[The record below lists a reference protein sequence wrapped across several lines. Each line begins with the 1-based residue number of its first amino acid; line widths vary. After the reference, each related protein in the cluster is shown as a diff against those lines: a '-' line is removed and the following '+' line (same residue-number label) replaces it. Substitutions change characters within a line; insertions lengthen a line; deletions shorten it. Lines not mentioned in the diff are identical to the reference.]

1 MSKPNKNK
9 KEIKSIPNR
18 EIQIKKYQ
26 NIAPSQIF
34 YNPNTIKWFK
44 KKYNEDLIKKSIY
57 SLFPNNC
64 QPIMTEEEWTPQ
76 RILREFL
83 SHYLKPEDKYK
94 DIWINPKYFFS
105 KDVYESILKL
115 KEIFLQ
121 FDEDGSR
128 KMEID
133 EMASMFKTNHINVTE
148 DDLCSLFFKG
158 KKYRKEDIN
167 KLYLDFFQFMN
178 FALSKSSD
186 QDFRIFMRK
195 VKEKILKEKEL
206 ERIEEEKKR
215 NSMEKQEDEVVDD
228 LFVDEKK
235 EPVFLPMNFNLLLDY
250 FINKG
255 KERKS
260 QKKIRRAIKMMRNIL
275 TPGRY
280 PDDDPDFVDEE
291 EEGGDDDKSKDDSE
305 KKEKK
310 EEDEYDRQLR
320 EINTMEIMEEFDKL
334 FKMSYVSPSS
344 SLMEQPKPKI
354 IESKIDNNAPISNK
368 NIRKNVRRKT
378 MAPIKYGKKN
388 NLDDSIEIRGNKAS
402 NRKFGRFSNLS
413 LKNEDDFNVNR
424 SSKKINYNKSTDRN
438 KDKSKKQNNMKN
450 DKNKKEDDE
459 KNDKDNNNPEIKK
472 RANKRTKTYKFDFD
486 LNKLKNNLIERNKKQ
501 KEKEKNEKRLKE
513 QKENKKNMFFSNII
527 RRELEEPNVEEINWY
542 YFNKLHSVSLAKKAT
557 EKRVLEYLKEKEK
570 KNFRIKTTSKIK
582 KSKKMILPSINKN
595 KASTNKT
602 KINLKKPQS
611 MNKISSNQ
619 FLDLFGFRRRT
630 YKTRFL
636 Y

>member
-1 MSKPNKNK
+1 MSGSIKK
-9 KEIKSIPNR
+9 KEGLKSIPNR
-18 EIQIKKYQ
+18 EMQVKKYQ

-83 SHYLKPEDKYK
+83 THYLKPEDKYK

-133 EMASMFKTNHINVTE
+133 EMALMFKTNHINVTE
-148 DDLCSLFFKG
+148 DDLCGLFFKG

-206 ERIEEEKKR
+206 ERIEEEKKK
-215 NSMEKQEDEVVDD
+215 NNMEKQEEEVVDD

-291 EEGGDDDKSKDDSE
+291 EEGGEDEKDEDENE

-334 FKMSYVSPSS
+334 FKMSYVSPAS
-344 SLMEQPKPKI
+344 SLMEQPKQK
-354 IESKIDNNAPISNK
+354 EAQSKIDSSNTDFTKTKEFKDK
-368 NIRKNVRRKT
+368 NKEKNKDFKKTFMKKKT
-378 MAPIKYGKKN
+378 MVTPFKFGKKN
-388 NLDDSIEIRGNKAS
+388 FMDDSEVNSKG
-402 NRKFGRFSNLS
+402 NRKF
-413 LKNEDDFNVNR
+413 
-424 SSKKINYNKSTDRN
+424 SSKKLLKENGFGLNHDDDNLNNQISNRSKFRN
-438 KDKSKKQNNMKN
+438 N
-450 DKNKKEDDE
+450 DESNSEF
-459 KNDKDNNNPEIKK
+459 K
-472 RANKRTKTYKFDFD
+472 RRGNKRTKTTKIVFD
-486 LNKLKNNLIERNKKQ
+486 LNKLKNNLIEKSMKQ
-501 KEKEKNEKRLKE
+501 KEEEENQKKIMEEKKK
-513 QKENKKNMFFSNII
+513 NKKCMFFTNII
-527 RRELEEPNVEEINWY
+527 KNELEEPNIDEINWY
-542 YFNKLHSVSLAKKAT
+542 YFNKYHSVSLAKKAT
-557 EKRVLEYLKEKEK
+557 EKKVLEFLKEKNKLRLKTSTKTNK
-570 KNFRIKTTSKIK
+570 KKI
-582 KSKKMILPSINKN
+582 ILPDINKN
-595 KASTNKT
+595 KNKG
-602 KINLKKPQS
+602 KENKKELKKPQS
-611 MNKISSNQ
+611 LNKIGPKQ
-619 FLDLFGFRRRT
+619 LLDSFGFTRRA

>member
-1 MSKPNKNK
+1 MSSSIKK
-9 KEIKSIPNR
+9 KEGLKKSIPNR
-18 EIQIKKYQ
+18 ETQVKKYQ

-83 SHYLKPEDKYK
+83 THYLKPEDKYK

-133 EMASMFKTNHINVTE
+133 EMAVMFKTNHINVTE
-148 DDLCSLFFKG
+148 DDLCGLFFKG

-206 ERIEEEKKR
+206 ERIEEEKKK
-215 NSMEKQEDEVVDD
+215 NSMEKQEEEVVDD

-291 EEGGDDDKSKDDSE
+291 EEGGDDDKNEDENE

-334 FKMSYVSPSS
+334 FKMSYVSPAS
-344 SLMEQPKPKI
+344 SLMEQPKQK
-354 IESKIDNNAPISNK
+354 EAQSKIDNSNK
-368 NIRKNVRRKT
+368 DFKKVFMKKKT
-378 MAPIKYGKKN
+378 MVTPFKFGKKSIM
-388 NLDDSIEIRGNKAS
+388 DDSELNSKGNHKIS
-402 NRKFGRFSNLS
+402 SKRLTKGNGLS
-413 LKNEDDFNVNR
+413 LNNEDDNNKISSNR
-424 SSKKINYNKSTDRN
+424 SNSKLK
-438 KDKSKKQNNMKN
+438 
-450 DKNKKEDDE
+450 
-459 KNDKDNNNPEIKK
+459 NNNENNSEFK
-472 RANKRTKTYKFDFD
+472 RRGTKRTQTTKIVFD
-486 LNKLKNNLIERNKKQ
+486 LNKLKNNLIEKSMKQ
-501 KEKEKNEKRLKE
+501 KEKEENEKKLMEEK
-513 QKENKKNMFFSNII
+513 KKNKKCMFFTNII
-527 RRELEEPNVEEINWY
+527 KNELEEPNIDEINWY
-542 YFNKLHSVSLAKKAT
+542 YFNKYHSVSLAKKAT
-557 EKRVLEYLKEKEK
+557 EKKVLEFLKEKNK
-570 KNFRIKTTSKIK
+570 KLRLKTSSKIK
-582 KSKKMILPSINKN
+582 KNKNKIILPDINKN
-595 KASTNKT
+595 KNKG
-602 KINLKKPQS
+602 KENKKELKKPQS
-611 MNKISSNQ
+611 VNKIGPKQ
-619 FLDLFGFRRRT
+619 LLDSFGFRRRA

>member
-1 MSKPNKNK
+1 MSIPYKHK
-9 KEIKSIPNR
+9 KEAINIPTR
-18 EIQIKKYQ
+18 ENQIKKYQ

-64 QPIMTEEEWTPQ
+64 QPIMTDEEWTPQ

-83 SHYLKPEDKYK
+83 THYLKPEDKYK

-133 EMASMFKTNHINVTE
+133 EMALMFKTNHINVTE

-206 ERIEEEKKR
+206 ERIEEEKRK
-215 NSMEKQEDEVVDD
+215 NSLEKQEEEVVDD

-291 EEGGDDDKSKDDSE
+291 EEGGGGDDDKSKNESD

-344 SLMEQPKPKI
+344 SLMEQPKPKV
-354 IESKIDNNAPISNK
+354 IESKIDTKQKNFQKTFFRRKTMVPFKTEKKNNLDNSELGKKSSKKFDLFKNISSKKDDDNNISNK
-368 NIRKNVRRKT
+368 NINRRQSV
-378 MAPIKYGKKN
+378 IK
-388 NLDDSIEIRGNKAS
+388 S
-402 NRKFGRFSNLS
+402 NEKFI
-413 LKNEDDFNVNR
+413 KE
-424 SSKKINYNKSTDRN
+424 KS
-438 KDKSKKQNNMKN
+438 DK
-450 DKNKKEDDE
+450 
-459 KNDKDNNNPEIKK
+459 KDNIESPEIKK
-472 RANKRTKTYKFDFD
+472 RSEKRTKTYKFNFD
-486 LNKLKNNLIERNKKQ
+486 INQLKFNLIERKKKQ
-501 KEKEKNEKRLKE
+501 KEKEEMERKLQEEKK
-513 QKENKKNMFFSNII
+513 NKKNMFFSNMIKK
-527 RRELEEPNVEEINWY
+527 ELEEPNVEDINWY
-542 YFNKLHSVSLAKKAT
+542 YFNKYHSVSLAKKAT
-557 EKRVLEYLKEKEK
+557 ERRIMEYLKEKEMGNSRTK
-570 KNFRIKTTSKIK
+570 TAPKLNKN
-582 KSKKMILPSINKN
+582 KKMILPNINKDKN
-595 KASTNKT
+595 AINQK
-602 KINLKKPQS
+602 NLKKPLS
-611 MNKISSNQ
+611 MNKIRTNQ
-619 FLDLFGFRRRT
+619 FLDIFGFRRRAQ
-630 YKTRFL
+630 KTRFL

>member
-1 MSKPNKNK
+1 MSKPFKNK
-9 KEIKSIPNR
+9 KEIKNIPNR
-18 EIQIKKYQ
+18 EMQIKKYQ

-34 YNPNTIKWFK
+34 YNPNTIKWFN

-83 SHYLKPEDKYK
+83 THYLKPEDKYK

-133 EMASMFKTNHINVTE
+133 EMALMFKTNHINVTE

-206 ERIEEEKKR
+206 ERIEEEKRK
-215 NSMEKQEDEVVDD
+215 NSMEKQEEEVIDD

-291 EEGGDDDKSKDDSE
+291 EEGEDDKSKDESE

-344 SLMEQPKPKI
+344 SLMEQPKPKV
-354 IESKIDNNAPISNK
+354 IESKIDISPK
-368 NIRKNVRRKT
+368 KNVLKTFYRRKT
-378 MAPIKYGKKN
+378 MIPFKSEKKN
-388 NLDDSIEIRGNKAS
+388 NLDPENNINKF
-402 NRKFGRFSNLS
+402 K
-413 LKNEDDFNVNR
+413 K
-424 SSKKINYNKSTDRN
+424 SSKKL
-438 KDKSKKQNNMKN
+438 NNSSLN
-450 DKNKKEDDE
+450 IEE
-459 KNDKDNNNPEIKK
+459 DNNNIKNFNFNSNNK
-472 RANKRTKTYKFDFD
+472 IDKKDKEKNKNNNKDNKDNKDNKEKKENNDNNSQTKNRVDKRTKTYKIDYD
-486 LNKLKNNLIERNKKQ
+486 LNKLKNNLIERNKNQ
-501 KEKEKNEKRLKE
+501 KEKEENDKELKDNN
-513 QKENKKNMFFSNII
+513 KNKKCLFFTNMIKK
-527 RRELEEPNVEEINWY
+527 ELEEPNIDDINWY

-557 EKRVLEYLKEKEK
+557 EKKVLEYLNQKEMK
-570 KNFRIKTTSKIK
+570 KLRMKTSPKTKKKI
-582 KSKKMILPSINKN
+582 ILPNINKTRM
-595 KASTNKT
+595 KTNKSNN
-602 KINLKKPQS
+602 IKKPQS
-611 MNKISSNQ
+611 LKKIESNKL
-619 FLDLFGFRRRT
+619 LDSFGFHRRT
-630 YKTRFL
+630 YKTKFL

>member
-1 MSKPNKNK
+1 MSSSIKK
-9 KEIKSIPNR
+9 KEGVKSVPNR
-18 EIQIKKYQ
+18 ETQVKKYQ

-83 SHYLKPEDKYK
+83 THYLKPEDKYK

-133 EMASMFKTNHINVTE
+133 EMAVMFKTNHINVTE
-148 DDLCSLFFKG
+148 DDLCGLFFKG

-206 ERIEEEKKR
+206 ERIEEEKKK
-215 NSMEKQEDEVVDD
+215 NSMEKQEEEVVDD

-280 PDDDPDFVDEE
+280 PDDDPDFMDEE
-291 EEGGDDDKSKDDSE
+291 EEGGEDNKEEDENE

-334 FKMSYVSPSS
+334 FKMSYVSPAS
-344 SLMEQPKPKI
+344 SLMEQPKQKEAQPKI
-354 IESKIDNNAPISNK
+354 DSSNVDFTKNKEFNK
-368 NIRKNVRRKT
+368 NKEFKKTFMKKKT
-378 MAPIKYGKKN
+378 MVTPFKFGKKN
-388 NLDDSIEIRGNKAS
+388 FLDDPEIHSKG
-402 NRKFGRFSNLS
+402 NRKLSSKKVPKGDGLS
-413 LKNEDDFNVNR
+413 LNNEDDIYNSKILSNR
-424 SSKKINYNKSTDRN
+424 SKLRN
-438 KDKSKKQNNMKN
+438 NDENNS
-450 DKNKKEDDE
+450 EF
-459 KNDKDNNNPEIKK
+459 K
-472 RANKRTKTYKFDFD
+472 RGGKRTKTTKIVFD
-486 LNKLKNNLIERNKKQ
+486 LNKLKNNLIEKSKQ
-501 KEKEKNEKRLKE
+501 KEKDEKEKKLLEEK
-513 QKENKKNMFFSNII
+513 KKNKKCMFFTNII
-527 RRELEEPNVEEINWY
+527 KNELEEPNIDEINWY
-542 YFNKLHSVSLAKKAT
+542 YFNKYHSVSLAKKAT
-557 EKRVLEYLKEKEK
+557 EKKVMEYLKEKNKIRLKTSSKTNKNK
-570 KNFRIKTTSKIK
+570 KKI
-582 KSKKMILPSINKN
+582 ILPDINKN
-595 KASTNKT
+595 KNKP
-602 KINLKKPQS
+602 KDNKKELKKPQS
-611 MNKISSNQ
+611 LNKIGPKQ
-619 FLDLFGFRRRT
+619 LLDSFGFRRRA

>member
-1 MSKPNKNK
+1 MSSSIKK
-9 KEIKSIPNR
+9 KEGLKSIPNR
-18 EIQIKKYQ
+18 ETQVKKYQ

-83 SHYLKPEDKYK
+83 THYLKPEDKYK

-133 EMASMFKTNHINVTE
+133 EMAVMFKTNHINVTE
-148 DDLCSLFFKG
+148 DDLCGLFFKG

-206 ERIEEEKKR
+206 ERIEEEKKK
-215 NSMEKQEDEVVDD
+215 NSMEKQEEEVVDD

-280 PDDDPDFVDEE
+280 PEDDPDFMDEE
-291 EEGGDDDKSKDDSE
+291 EEGGDDNKDEDENE

-334 FKMSYVSPSS
+334 FKMSYVSPAS
-344 SLMEQPKPKI
+344 SLMEQPKQKEAQPKI
-354 IESKIDNNAPISNK
+354 DDSNK
-368 NIRKNVRRKT
+368 DFNKNKEIIKNKELNKKKDFKKTFMKKKT
-378 MAPIKYGKKN
+378 MVIPFKFGKKN
-388 NLDDSIEIRGNKAS
+388 FLDDAEVNSKGKRKLSSKKVQKGN
-402 NRKFGRFSNLS
+402 GLS
-413 LKNEDDFNVNR
+413 LNNEDDNLNSKISNNR
-424 SSKKINYNKSTDRN
+424 SKLKNYDE
-438 KDKSKKQNNMKN
+438 NNS
-450 DKNKKEDDE
+450 EFT
-459 KNDKDNNNPEIKK
+459 
-472 RANKRTKTYKFDFD
+472 RRGNKRTKTTKIEFD
-486 LNKLKNNLIERNKKQ
+486 LNKLKNNLIEKSKQ
-501 KEKEKNEKRLKE
+501 KEKEENDKKLMEEKK
-513 QKENKKNMFFSNII
+513 KNKKCMFFTNII
-527 RRELEEPNVEEINWY
+527 KNELEEPNIDEINWY
-542 YFNKLHSVSLAKKAT
+542 YFNKYHSVSLAKKAT
-557 EKRVLEYLKEKEK
+557 EKKVMEFLKEKNK
-570 KNFRIKTTSKIK
+570 IRLKTSSKTNKNKNKI
-582 KSKKMILPSINKN
+582 ILPDINKN
-595 KASTNKT
+595 KNKA
-602 KINLKKPQS
+602 KENKKELKKPLS
-611 MNKISSNQ
+611 LNKLGPKQ
-619 FLDLFGFRRRT
+619 LLDSFGFSRRA

>member
-1 MSKPNKNK
+1 MSIPYKHK
-9 KEIKSIPNR
+9 KEAINIPTR
-18 EIQIKKYQ
+18 ENQIKKYQ

-64 QPIMTEEEWTPQ
+64 QPIMTDEEWTPQ

-83 SHYLKPEDKYK
+83 THYLKPEDKYK

-133 EMASMFKTNHINVTE
+133 EMALMFKTNHINVTE

-206 ERIEEEKKR
+206 ERIEEEKRK
-215 NSMEKQEDEVVDD
+215 NSLEKQEEEVVDD

-291 EEGGDDDKSKDDSE
+291 EEGGGGDDDKSKNESD

-344 SLMEQPKPKI
+344 SLMEQPKPKV
-354 IESKIDNNAPISNK
+354 IESKIDTKQKNFQKTFFRRKTMVPFKTEKKNNLDNSELGKKSSKKFDLFKNISSKKDDDNNISNK
-368 NIRKNVRRKT
+368 NINRRQSV
-378 MAPIKYGKKN
+378 IK
-388 NLDDSIEIRGNKAS
+388 S
-402 NRKFGRFSNLS
+402 NEKFIKE
-413 LKNEDDFNVNR
+413 KNE
-424 SSKKINYNKSTDRN
+424 K
-438 KDKSKKQNNMKN
+438 
-450 DKNKKEDDE
+450 
-459 KNDKDNNNPEIKK
+459 KDNIESPEIKK
-472 RANKRTKTYKFDFD
+472 RSEKRTKTYKFNFD
-486 LNKLKNNLIERNKKQ
+486 INQLKFNLIERKKKQ
-501 KEKEKNEKRLKE
+501 KEKEEMERKLQEEKK
-513 QKENKKNMFFSNII
+513 NKKNMFFSNMIKK
-527 RRELEEPNVEEINWY
+527 ELEEPNVEDINWY
-542 YFNKLHSVSLAKKAT
+542 YFNKYHSVSLAKKAT
-557 EKRVLEYLKEKEK
+557 ERRIMEYLKEKEMG
-570 KNFRIKTTSKIK
+570 NSRTKTAPK
-582 KSKKMILPSINKN
+582 LNKN
-595 KASTNKT
+595 KQMVLPNINKD
-602 KINLKKPQS
+602 KNAINQKNLKKPLS
-611 MNKISSNQ
+611 MNKIRTNQ
-619 FLDLFGFRRRT
+619 FLDTFGFRRRSH
-630 YKTRFL
+630 KTRFL

>member
-1 MSKPNKNK
+1 MSSSIKK
-9 KEIKSIPNR
+9 KEGLKSIPNR
-18 EIQIKKYQ
+18 EAQVKKYQ

-83 SHYLKPEDKYK
+83 THYLKPEDKYK

-133 EMASMFKTNHINVTE
+133 EMAVMFKTNHINVTE
-148 DDLCSLFFKG
+148 DDLCGLFFKG

-195 VKEKILKEKEL
+195 VKEKILKEKEQ
-206 ERIEEEKKR
+206 ERIEEEKKK
-215 NSMEKQEDEVVDD
+215 NSMEKQEEEVVDD

-280 PDDDPDFVDEE
+280 PEDDPDFMDEE
-291 EEGGDDDKSKDDSE
+291 EEGGDDNKDEDENE

-334 FKMSYVSPSS
+334 FKMSYVSPAS
-344 SLMEQPKPKI
+344 SLMEQPKQKEAQPKI
-354 IESKIDNNAPISNK
+354 DDSNK
-368 NIRKNVRRKT
+368 DFNKNKEIIKNKELNKKKDFKKTFMKKKT
-378 MAPIKYGKKN
+378 MVIPFKFGKKN
-388 NLDDSIEIRGNKAS
+388 FLDDAEVNSKGKRKLSSKKVPKGN
-402 NRKFGRFSNLS
+402 GLS
-413 LKNEDDFNVNR
+413 LNNEDDNLNSKISNNR
-424 SSKKINYNKSTDRN
+424 SKLKNYDE
-438 KDKSKKQNNMKN
+438 NNS
-450 DKNKKEDDE
+450 EFT
-459 KNDKDNNNPEIKK
+459 
-472 RANKRTKTYKFDFD
+472 RRGNKRTKTTKIEFD
-486 LNKLKNNLIERNKKQ
+486 LNKLKNNLIEKSKQ
-501 KEKEKNEKRLKE
+501 KEKEENDKKLMEEKK
-513 QKENKKNMFFSNII
+513 KNKKCMFFTNII
-527 RRELEEPNVEEINWY
+527 KNELEEPNIDEINWY
-542 YFNKLHSVSLAKKAT
+542 YFNKYHSVSLAKKAT
-557 EKRVLEYLKEKEK
+557 EKKVMEFLKEKNK
-570 KNFRIKTTSKIK
+570 IRLKTSSKTNKNKNKI
-582 KSKKMILPSINKN
+582 ILPDINKN
-595 KASTNKT
+595 KNRAKENK
-602 KINLKKPQS
+602 KELKKPLS
-611 MNKISSNQ
+611 LNKLGPKQ
-619 FLDLFGFRRRT
+619 LLDSFGFRRRA